1 MSTFFISMVF
11 SGVIP
16 ALIPITF
23 LSFFL
28 LYITDK
34 FLLFK
39 YYQTPLQY
47 TQKLHKSFLNVLY
60 VALIAHYAVTA
71 YFLGEPYLIATGAYF
86 GTTYSSVS
94 SGNQR
99 IDNMLRTA
107 YIIPY
112 IVMFI
117 LLVLYAIFRKFIGGS
132 LASCAEKCQGGK
144 GASYKS
150 EMVQSMKLFK
160 ILSSKQKD
168 TLKTALEVGL
178 RKIEL
183 KRKEKAKS

>member
-23 LSFFL
+23 VSFFL
-28 LYITDK
+28 LYMTDK

-39 YYQTPLQY
+39 YYQTPIQY
-47 TQKLHKSFLNVLY
+47 TQKLHKAFLYVLY
-60 VALIAHYAVTA
+60 LSLLAHYGVTA

-94 SGNQR
+94 SGSQR
-99 IDNMLRTA
+99 IDNMFRTA
-107 YIIPY
+107 YILPY

-117 LLVLYAIFRKFIGGS
+117 LLVLYAIFRKFVGGT
-132 LASCAEKCQGGK
+132 LATCAEKCRGGK
-144 GASYKS
+144 GRSYKS

-160 ILSSKQKD
+160 ILSSKQRA
-168 TLKTALEVGL
+168 TLKTAL
-178 RKIEL
+178 
-183 KRKEKAKS
+183 